1 MKFVSFLNMHDE
13 ERLGFVFDQKIFDL
27 QDASR
32 AMKLTAPST
41 MQNFLRESEANLT
54 LAQGIEKAVK
64 ENEVS
69 VEPAITKKMLAPV
82 PRPNSCRDA
91 YAFRNH
97 VAAMRRNRGVEMIP
111 EFDQFPVFYFTNHN
125 SVVGEGDILVQE
137 DHMYRLD
144 FELEVAIV
152 IGKAGKNVEVKDADK
167 YIFGYTIMNDLSAR
181 HLQMEEMKL
190 NLGPAKGKDFATVIG
205 PMLVTPVELEEYRIQ
220 SEEGNRYDLQM
231 IARHNGRQISNGNMK
246 SINWSFEEI
255 IERVSYGV
263 EIYPGD
269 VIGSGTVGTGC
280 YAELNGTAALKA
292 KEQGESF
299 TPTWLEDGNVI
310 ELEITGLGCLKNRI
324 VKQNAPYSLLARKK
338 NV

>member
-1 MKFVSFLNMHDE
+1 MKFVSFLNTHDD
-13 ERLGFVFDQKIFDL
+13 ERLGFLFGQKVFDL
-27 QDASR
+27 QDASQ
-32 AMKLTAPST
+32 AMKLTIPST
-41 MQNFLRESEANLT
+41 MQNFLKESEANLI
-54 LAQGIEKAVK
+54 LARKIENAVK

-69 VEPAITKKMLAPV
+69 VEPAIIKKMLAPV
-82 PRPNSCRDA
+82 PHPNSCRDA

-125 SVVGEGDILVQE
+125 SVVGEGDIMVQD
-137 DHMYRLD
+137 DHLHRLD
-144 FELEVAIV
+144 FELESAIV
-152 IGKAGKNVEVKDADK
+152 IGKKGKNVGVKDADK
-167 YIFGYTIMNDLSAR
+167 YVFGYTIMNDMSAR

-205 PMLVTPVELEEYRIQ
+205 PMLVTPDELEKYRIQ
-220 SEEGNRYDLQM
+220 SEEGSRYDLQM
-231 IARHNGRQISNGNMK
+231 TARHNGRQISDGNMK
-246 SINWSFEEI
+246 SINWTFEEI

-292 KEQGESF
+292 KEQGDSF
-299 TPTWLEDGNVI
+299 TPTWLDDGDVI

-324 VKQNAPYSLLARKK
+324 VKQNAPYSILAKKK

>member
-1 MKFVSFLNMHDE
+1 MKFVSFLNTQDE
-13 ERLGFVFDQKIFDL
+13 ERLGFVFDQKVYDI
-27 QDASR
+27 QEASQ
-32 AMKLTAPST
+32 AMNQTAPST
-41 MQNFLRESEANLT
+41 MHVFLKDSEANLI
-54 LAQGIEKAVK
+54 LARKIENAVHEK
-64 ENEVS
+64 EVS
-69 VEPAITKKMLAPV
+69 VEPAVIKKMLAPV

-125 SVVGEGDILVQE
+125 SVVGEGDVLVQE
-137 DHMYRLD
+137 DHMHRLD
-144 FELEVAIV
+144 FELESAIV

-205 PMLVTPVELEEYRIQ
+205 PMLVTPDELEEYRIQ

-231 IARHNGRQISNGNMK
+231 IARHNGRQISDGNMK
-246 SINWSFEEI
+246 SINWTFEEI

-292 KEQGESF
+292 KEQGDSF
-299 TPTWLEDGNVI
+299 TPTWLEDGDAI
-310 ELEITGLGCLKNRI
+310 ELDITGLGCLKNRI
-324 VKQNAPYSLLARKK
+324 VKQDASYSLLARKK

>member
-1 MKFVSFLNMHDE
+1 MRFVSFFNTQDE
-13 ERLGFVFDQKIFDL
+13 ERLGFVFDQKVYDI
-27 QDASR
+27 QEASQ
-32 AMKLTAPST
+32 AMNQTVPST
-41 MQNFLRESEANLT
+41 MNVFLKDSEANLT
-54 LAQGIEKAVK
+54 LARGIEKAVK
-64 ENEVS
+64 KKKVS
-69 VEPAITKKMLAPV
+69 VEPAVIKKMLAPV
-82 PRPNSCRDA
+82 PHPNSCRDA

-111 EFDQFPVFYFTNHN
+111 EFDQFPVFYFANHN

-137 DHMYRLD
+137 DHMHRLD

-152 IGKAGKNVEVKDADK
+152 IGKAGKNVEVKDAYK

-231 IARHNGRQISNGNMK
+231 IARHNGRQISDGNMK
-246 SINWSFEEI
+246 SINWTFEEI

-292 KEQGESF
+292 KEQGDSF
-299 TPTWLEDGNVI
+299 TPTWLEVGDVI

-324 VKQNAPYSLLARKK
+324 VKQNAPYSILARKK